1 MSCKVQKK
9 REKKKKHSLLLTSVT
24 VCCKPRAMGRIM
36 QETMVATVLLLLCI
50 YTAPS
55 FQLPVATTDAQ
66 AASLDDGVSAV
77 EVARKLW
84 SDAKKL
90 HRKLRRRSTVTD
102 DSSDS
107 SHAQQPT
114 DQSMSSERSGS
125 PNVTAPKYILEL
137 YRNLSNTSQETTQAN
152 TIRTLQTISKGKRAF
167 ASLIN

>member
-1 MSCKVQKK
+1 
-9 REKKKKHSLLLTSVT
+9 
-24 VCCKPRAMGRIM
+24 M

-167 ASLIN
+167 ASLINLGDIFLPVSSKLAKFANSGS

>member
-1 MSCKVQKK
+1 
-9 REKKKKHSLLLTSVT
+9 
-24 VCCKPRAMGRIM
+24 MGRIM
-36 QETMVATVLLLLCI
+36 QEAMVATVLLLLCI

-55 FQLPVATTDAQ
+55 FQLPVATNDAQ
-66 AASLDDGVSAV
+66 AASLDDGVNAV
-77 EVARKLW
+77 EMARKLW

-90 HRKLRRRSTVTD
+90 HRKLRRRSSDNNVND
-102 DSSDS
+102 DSSDP

-167 ASLIN
+167 ASHVNYVCFFLSRQYRHPTS